1 MIQMIVNRITSL
13 VLCRLGYRR
22 EKEAED
28 EKFVKVSGT
37 DRSRLIDNDYF
48 ENPDSIFFWPGI
60 FTDVASYRRSCPEC
74 QKNTAKGRVSRAPLI
89 SIPSI
94 EEPFKRIAIDFVGP
108 LPLSEGK
115 NRYILVCIDYATRY
129 PEAVPLKTQNAETV
143 ANTLLGIFSKVGIP
157 TEILSDQGSNVMS
170 D

>member
-48 ENPDSIFFWPGI
+48 ENPDSIFQKCNRKQLIEAQKSDDSLDRVRDLVCSEPQESQSYCILESGVLFRI
-60 FTDVASYRRSCPEC
+60 FKSMSSEFLKQIVVPKPYRKTILSLGHDIRFAGHLGNKKTRDRILQHFFLARYFYRCC
-74 QKNTAKGRVSRAPLI
+74 LI
-89 SIPSI
+89 S
-94 EEPFKRIAIDFVGP
+94 
-108 LPLSEGK
+108 
-115 NRYILVCIDYATRY
+115 
-129 PEAVPLKTQNAETV
+129 
-143 ANTLLGIFSKVGIP
+143 
-157 TEILSDQGSNVMS
+157 
-170 D
+170 